1 MSWLT
6 QTFSSSIGRKFLTAI
21 TGLFL
26 IIFLVGHVTG
36 NLLLFKPDGGRAFN
50 EYTEF
55 MTGNLGILIV
65 RYLLYAAILAH
76 VIITLMLA
84 YHNRKARP
92 VGYKNA
98 QPSPH
103 VSFSSRN
110 MGILGTV
117 VLVFIVLHMAQFWY
131 SLKWGVVPTI
141 NYEEGGD
148 IKNLYHVVQTAFSD
162 PLYVILYVVAMPFLA
177 FHLMHGFQSAF
188 QTLGMRHKKYWPI
201 IRSVGFW
208 FSIIVPL
215 VFATMPLF
223 FYFFR
228 NINS

>member
-6 QTFSSSIGRKFLTAI
+6 QTFTSSIGRKFLTAL

-26 IIFLVGHVTG
+26 IFFLIGHVTG
-36 NLLLFKPDGGRAFN
+36 NLLLFKDDGGQAFN

-92 VGYKNA
+92 VGYKKA
-98 QPSPH
+98 VPSPH
-103 VSFSSRN
+103 VSWSSRN
-110 MGILGTV
+110 MGILGTL
-117 VLVFIVLHMAQFWY
+117 VLIFIVIHMANFWY
-131 SLKWGVVPTI
+131 TLKWGVVPMI
-141 NYEEGGD
+141 SYQEGGE
-148 IKNLYHVVQTAFSD
+148 IKNLYHLVRHVFSE
-162 PLYVILYVVAMPFLA
+162 LWYVILYVVMMVFLA
-177 FHLMHGFQSAF
+177 LHLIHGFKSAF
-188 QTLGMRHKKYWPI
+188 QTLGWRHKKYWPI
-201 IRSVGFW
+201 ISSVGFW

-215 VFATMPLF
+215 IFASMPLYI
-223 FYFFR
+223 YFFR
-228 NINS
+228 NIE

>member
-6 QTFSSSIGRKFLTAI
+6 QTFSSSIGRKFLTAL

-26 IIFLVGHVTG
+26 IFFLIGHVTG
-36 NLLLFKPDGGRAFN
+36 NLLLFKDDGGQAFN
-50 EYTEF
+50 EYTAF

-98 QPSPH
+98 APSPH
-103 VSFSSRN
+103 VSWSSRN
-110 MGILGTV
+110 MGILGTL
-117 VLVFIVLHMAQFWY
+117 VLIFIVIHMANFWY

-141 NYEEGGD
+141 NYQEGGD
-148 IKNLYHVVQTAFSD
+148 IKNLYHVVQNAFSEIW
-162 PLYVILYVVAMPFLA
+162 YVVLYVVMMVFLA
-177 FHLMHGFQSAF
+177 LHLIHGFQSAF
-188 QTLGMRHKKYWPI
+188 QTLGWRHKKYWPI

-215 VFATMPLF
+215 VFASMPLF
-223 FYFFR
+223 IFFFR
-228 NINS
+228 NIND